1 MDGDECNSGS
11 LVVSL
16 VPAATAKTVAPRLLA
31 ADAGKSEESTMFRA
45 LKIVCALAIAL
56 GSSAFAADNPGVTPT
71 EVKVG
76 GIFPFSGPAS
86 SIGLVGRGILAYVQS
101 INDRGGINGRKINYI
116 AYDDAYSPPKAVE
129 HARKLVESDEVA
141 FMFSQLGTPGNSAT
155 AKYLKSKGV
164 PAIAIVSGS
173 SKFTNVTDFPL
184 TTTSLVSFDTEGKI
198 YAKFLTRTLPDAKY
212 AILYQNDD
220 LGKDYVNA
228 FKAILKSDFDKKV
241 VAASYEITDPTVD
254 SQVVSLKSSGAEALL
269 VAGTPKFAAQAI
281 RKAAEIGWKAT
292 VLLNYPSG
300 SVGATLKPAG
310 LDKSTGVIVG
320 TITMDPIDSQW
331 DNNEGMKNFRAFV
344 DKYMPG
350 VDIAENNYLFGYT
363 QGMLLE
369 LIIKQCGND
378 LSRENIIRQAKNLR
392 DVVLPTALPGIK
404 INTSDKINMDFTQM
418 RLQRWTGTHWDQ
430 FSDVLDAAS
439 E

>member
-1 MDGDECNSGS
+1 M
-11 LVVSL
+11 LKYFK
-16 VPAATAKTVAPRLLA
+16 PAFVLMLL
-31 ADAGKSEESTMFRA
+31 
-45 LKIVCALAIAL
+45 AL
-56 GSSAFAADNPGVTPT
+56 GSSAFATDGPGVTPL
-71 EVKVG
+71 EIKVG

-86 SIGLVGRGILAYVQS
+86 SIGLVGRGILAYVRS

-141 FMFSQLGTPGNSAT
+141 FMFSQLGTPGNSAV
-155 AKYLKSKGV
+155 AKYLMSKGV
-164 PAIAIVSGS
+164 PAVAIVSGS
-173 SKFTNVTDFPL
+173 NKFTNVTDFPL

-198 YAKFLTRTLPDAKY
+198 YAKFLTKTLPNAKY

-228 FKAILKSDFDKKV
+228 FKSILKSDFENRVV
-241 VAASYEITDPTVD
+241 VAAYEINDPTVD
-254 SQVVSLKSSGAEALL
+254 SQIVNLKSSGAEALL

-281 RKAAEIGWKAT
+281 RKASESGWKPT
-292 VLLNYPSG
+292 ILLNYPSS

-320 TITMDPIDSQW
+320 TITMDPTDSQW
-331 DNNEGMKNFRAFV
+331 DNNEGMKSFRAFV

-350 VDIAENNYLFGYT
+350 IDIADTNYLFGYT

-369 LIIKQCGND
+369 HLIQQCGND
-378 LSRENIIRQAKNLR
+378 LSRENIIKQAKNLR
-392 DVVLPTALPGIK
+392 DIVLPTVLPGIR
-404 INTSDKINMDFTQM
+404 INTSGKINMNYTQM
-418 RLQRWTGTHWDQ
+418 RLQRWTGTRWDQ
-430 FSDVLDAAS
+430 FSEVLDAAS

>member
-1 MDGDECNSGS
+1 
-11 LVVSL
+11 
-16 VPAATAKTVAPRLLA
+16 
-31 ADAGKSEESTMFRA
+31 MFRA
-45 LKIVCALAIAL
+45 LKIGCALVIAV

-155 AKYLKSKGV
+155 AKYLTSKGI

-173 SKFTNVTDFPL
+173 NKFTNVADFPL

-198 YAKFLTRTLPDAKY
+198 YAKFLTRTLPNAKY

-228 FKAILKSDFDKKV
+228 FKALLKSDFDKRV

-254 SQVVSLKSSGAEALL
+254 SQVVSLKSTGAEALL

-281 RKAAEIGWKAT
+281 RKASEIGWKAT
-292 VLLNYPSG
+292 ILLNYPSS

-320 TITMDPIDSQW
+320 TITMDPTDSQW

-350 VDIAENNYLFGYT
+350 IDIADTNYLFGYT

-369 LIIKQCGND
+369 QIIKQCGND
-378 LSRENIIRQAKNLR
+378 LSRDNIIKQAKNLR

-404 INTSDKINMDFTQM
+404 INTSDRINMDFTQM
-418 RLQRWTGTHWDQ
+418 RLQRWTGTRWDQ

>member
-1 MDGDECNSGS
+1 
-11 LVVSL
+11 
-16 VPAATAKTVAPRLLA
+16 
-31 ADAGKSEESTMFRA
+31 MFGA
-45 LKIVCALAIAL
+45 LKIACALAIAL
-56 GSSAFAADNPGVTPT
+56 GSSAAFAADNPGVTPT

-101 INDRGGINGRKINYI
+101 INDRGGINGRKINYV

-155 AKYLKSKGV
+155 AKYLTSKGV

-173 SKFTNVTDFPL
+173 NKFTNVTDFPL

-198 YAKFLTRTLPDAKY
+198 YAKFLTRTLPNAKY

-228 FKAILKSDFDKKV
+228 FKALLKSDFDKRV
-241 VAASYEITDPTVD
+241 VAAAYEITDPTVD
-254 SQVVSLKSSGAEALL
+254 SQVVNLKSSGAEALL

-281 RKAAEIGWKAT
+281 RKASEIGWKAT
-292 VLLNYPSG
+292 ILLNYPSS

-320 TITMDPIDSQW
+320 TITMDPTDSQW

-350 VDIAENNYLFGYT
+350 VDIADSNYLFGYT

-369 LIIKQCGND
+369 QIIKQCGND
-378 LSRENIIRQAKNLR
+378 LSRENIIKQARNLR

-418 RLQRWTGTHWDQ
+418 RLQCWTGTRWDQ